1 MNSCVV
7 ALLAI
12 AALVSFNARDCFS
25 AGDLIYSESGKLKIE
40 IVRIPEKNEAWLVS
54 SRNPSERTLLYR
66 FTRDIDAVF
75 SPDDSRIALV
85 DWAGS
90 DYAKVVVFQRKGVG
104 LSYAALKDDLETPA
118 WKACIAS
125 LGIGSA
131 NAFANRHTIALA
143 WSGDSGAILLR
154 LTGMLN
160 TGEMLS
166 AFHCVYDFGT
176 RQVGMDLNRM
186 NKGALTRRE

>member
-1 MNSCVV
+1 MNQFAVS
-7 ALLAI
+7 LLAI
-12 AALVSFNARDCFS
+12 VALVSFNARECHP
-25 AGDLIYSESGKLKIE
+25 AGDIIYSESGKLRVE

-85 DWAGS
+85 DWAAS
-90 DYAKVVVFQRKGVG
+90 NYAKVVVFQRKGAG

-118 WKACIAS
+118 WKACMAS
-125 LGIGSA
+125 LGIGSV

-186 NKGALTRRE
+186 NAGALARRE